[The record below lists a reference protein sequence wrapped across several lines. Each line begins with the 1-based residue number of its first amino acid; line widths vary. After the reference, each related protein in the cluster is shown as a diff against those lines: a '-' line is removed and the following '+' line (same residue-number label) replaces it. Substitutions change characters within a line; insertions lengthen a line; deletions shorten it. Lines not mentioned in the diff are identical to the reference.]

1 MPIVH
6 IDLIAGRSQEQ
17 LKNLVKDVTDVV
29 SKNTG
34 APAEHIHVILS
45 EMQKNHYSVGGVLKS
60 DEEAE

>member
-6 IDLIAGRSQEQ
+6 IDLIPGRSQEQ
-17 LKNLVKDVTDVV
+17 LKNLVKDVTDAV

-45 EMQKNHYSVGGVLKS
+45 EMQKNRYSVGGVLKS